1 MLLFWIIVSDI
12 FTKRGESM
20 KIWMIGSVFLMAA
33 CAASGSGEKSVCDEM
48 CNELYGACD
57 YAAFPDK
64 LSCMEGCLYAEEN
77 DADVEGQ
84 KECVLDAACDTFAII
99 ECENTYGVEAN
110 E

>member
-1 MLLFWIIVSDI
+1 MNLWKIGAMILLS
-12 FTKRGESM
+12 
-20 KIWMIGSVFLMAA
+20 A
-33 CAASGSGEKSVCDEM
+33 CATSGSGEKSDCDEM

-64 LSCMEGCLYAEEN
+64 LSCMEGCLFAEEN
-77 DADVEGQ
+77 NADVESQ
-84 KECVLDAACDTFAII
+84 KECVLEAACDTFAII